1 MADVKEKTVRDDMP
15 AKRYFDSVELAA
27 AALKND
33 LTVYGDIGDLPVVSP
48 VDSKRNAAGLALDDE
63 GNFVFDAELFPAGM
77 RVMISTLSTRV
88 DGDKSKIKGIV
99 VAPVPSF
106 DAIIADDAGKAWLEK
121 IVGTELQR
129 IAVAGLRDRKVNGVL
144 ETTDIQSI
152 EVLDAMPKT
161 LADFV
166 TSNRG
171 GSSTL
176 LQAFEDNWKSIKAAL
191 AQLSPA
197 WKRANL
203 SKREFK
209 FGMSSHAYAYQ
220 YYPTIEENK
229 AGSLFVMAIQAFT
242 VEAEKTGADT
252 SIFAQW
258 LANRNDTVIDIDAE
272 EDADEFDF
280 SALAAAL
287 NKAPAEPAPVVAPA
301 PANDEATADL
311 PIG

>member
-1 MADVKEKTVRDDMP
+1 MADVKTKTVRDDMP
-15 AKRYFDSVELAA
+15 AKRYFDNVELAA
-27 AALKND
+27 AALKSD
-33 LTVYGDIGDLPVVSP
+33 LGIYSDIGELPVVSP
-48 VDSKRNAAGLALDDE
+48 VDAKRNAAGLGLDE
-63 GNFVFDAELFPAGM
+63 SGNFVFDAELFPADM

-106 DAIIADDAGKAWLEK
+106 EAILADETGKAWLEK

-129 IAVAGLRDRKVNGVL
+129 IAVAGLRDRKVNGVQ

-152 EVLDAMPKT
+152 EVLDSMPKT

-209 FGMSSHAYAYQ
+209 FGMSSKAYAYQ

-229 AGSLFVMAIQAFT
+229 AGSLFVMAIQAFSI
-242 VEAEKTGADT
+242 EAGKTGADT
-252 SIFAQW
+252 SIFDQW
-258 LANRNDTVIDIDAE
+258 LANRENNVIDIDAE

-287 NKAPAEPAPVVAPA
+287 NKAPTDAAEPVTGAV
-301 PANDEATADL
+301 ANDEATEDL

>member
-1 MADVKEKTVRDDMP
+1 MADEKTKSVRDDMP
-15 AKRYFDSVELAA
+15 AKRYFDSVELAG
-27 AALKND
+27 AALLND
-33 LTVYGDIGDLPVVSP
+33 MTIYSDIGDLPVVSP
-48 VDSKRNAAGLALDDE
+48 VDSKRNVAGLGMDEE
-63 GNFVFDAELFPAGM
+63 GNFVFDSELFPPTM

-129 IAVAGLRDRKVNGVL
+129 IAVAGLRDRKVNGVQ

-161 LADFV
+161 LADYV

-176 LQAFEDNWKSIKAAL
+176 LEAFENNWKSIKLAL
-191 AQLSPA
+191 ANLSPA

-209 FGMSSHAYAYQ
+209 FGMSSKAYAYQ

-229 AGSLFVMAIQAFT
+229 AGSIFVHALNAFIL
-242 VEAEKTGADT
+242 EAEKTGGDT
-252 SIFAQW
+252 SIFHQW
-258 LANRNDTVIDIDAE
+258 LANRDNNVIDIEAE
-272 EDADEFDF
+272 DEADEFDF
-280 SALAAAL
+280 AALAAAL
-287 NKAPAEPAPVVAPA
+287 NKPANETAAPVTTETE
-301 PANDEATADL
+301 DEETADL

>member
-1 MADVKEKTVRDDMP
+1 MADVKTKTVRDDMP

-27 AALKND
+27 AALVND
-33 LTVYGDIGDLPVVSP
+33 LQVYSDIGELPVVSP
-48 VDSKRNAAGLALDDE
+48 VDSKRNVAGLGMDEE
-63 GNFVFDAELFPAGM
+63 GNFVFDSELFPPSM

-129 IAVAGLRDRKVNGVL
+129 IAVAGLRDRKVNGVQ
-144 ETTDIQSI
+144 ETTDIQSV

-161 LADFV
+161 LADYV

-176 LQAFEDNWKSIKAAL
+176 LEAFENNWKTIKAAL
-191 AQLSPA
+191 AALSPA

-209 FGMSSHAYAYQ
+209 FGMSSKAYAYQ

-229 AGSLFVMAIQAFT
+229 AGSLFAMAIQAFI
-242 VEAEKTGADT
+242 VEAEKTGSDT
-252 SIFAQW
+252 AIFNQW
-258 LANRNDTVIDIDAE
+258 LANRESNVIDIDAE

-280 SALAAAL
+280 AALAAAL
-287 NKAPAEPAPVVAPA
+287 NKPATDAPIEEPKTDAPVAEPAA
-301 PANDEATADL
+301 E
-311 PIG
+311 